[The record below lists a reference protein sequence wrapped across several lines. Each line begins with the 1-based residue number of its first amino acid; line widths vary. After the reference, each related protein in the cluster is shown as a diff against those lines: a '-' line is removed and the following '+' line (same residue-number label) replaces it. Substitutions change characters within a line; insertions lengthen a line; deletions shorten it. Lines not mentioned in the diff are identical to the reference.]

1 MLIAFLL
8 ALRSAG
14 LKTSLTEW
22 LALLE
27 ALKAGFAQASIA
39 EFYALA
45 RTCLVKDE
53 SQYDRFDR
61 AFKAYFDGVEAISR
75 EAFGAIPEDWLRAQA
90 ERLFSAEER
99 ARIQA
104 LGGLDELLRQFAER
118 MREQDAPHHGGSR
131 FIGSGGTSPFGHS
144 GYHPEGIRVG
154 GASRNRRA
162 VKVWEQRAFANLDD
176 NVELGTRN
184 LKLALRQ
191 LRRFSRLGADQVF
204 DLDATID
211 STARNAGWLDLRYQR
226 ERRNA
231 VKVLLLIDNG
241 GSMDE
246 HVRQCE
252 ELFSA
257 AKSEFKHLE
266 HYYFHNFIYERLW
279 KDNARRYSETTATFD
294 LLHTY
299 PADYRLIIVG
309 DASMAPYEISHAGG
323 SVEHW
328 NEEPGAVWLKRL
340 LAQWSRA
347 VWLNPVPEA
356 QWSYSSSIGMT
367 RELLG
372 ERMFPLTLA
381 GLGRAIERLRH

>member
-1 MLIAFLL
+1 MLIGFLL
-8 ALRSAG
+8 ALKNVG

-22 LALLE
+22 LALLA
-27 ALKAGFAQASIA
+27 ALQAGFAEASIS
-39 EFYALA
+39 EFHTLA

-61 AFKAYFDGVEAISR
+61 AFQAYFDGAAAR
-75 EAFGAIPEDWLRAQA
+75 AHEAFGEIPSDWLRAQA

-99 ARIQA
+99 ERIKA
-104 LGGLDELLRQFAER
+104 MGGLDELLRQFAER
-118 MREQDAPHHGGSR
+118 LREQDAPHHGGSR
-131 FIGSGGTSPFGHS
+131 FIGTGGSSPFGHS

-154 GASRNRRA
+154 GAARNRRA

-176 NVELGTRN
+176 NVEVGTRN

-191 LRRFSRLGADQVF
+191 LRRFSRQDADQVF
-204 DLDATID
+204 DLDGTID
-211 STARNAGWLDLRYQR
+211 ATARNAGWLELCYQR

-266 HYYFHNFIYERLW
+266 HFYFHNFIYERVW
-279 KDNARRYSETTATFD
+279 KDNARRTSETTATFD

-299 PADYRLIIVG
+299 PSDYRLIIVG
-309 DASMAPYEISHAGG
+309 DASMAPYEVSHAGG

-328 NEEPGAVWLKRL
+328 NEEPGAVWLQRL
-340 LAQWSRA
+340 LGQWPRA

-356 QWSYSSSIGMT
+356 QWDYAASIGMT
-367 RELLG
+367 RALLG
-372 ERMFPLTLA
+372 DRMFPLTLA
-381 GLGRAIERLRH
+381 GLARAIERLRH

>member
-14 LKTSLTEW
+14 LNTSLTEW
-22 LALLE
+22 LSLLA
-27 ALKAGFAQASIA
+27 ALKAGFAEASIN
-39 EFYALA
+39 EFYSLA
-45 RTCLVKDE
+45 RTCLIKDE

-61 AFKAYFDGVEAISR
+61 AFTSYFEGVDAVSR
-75 EAFGAIPEDWLRAQA
+75 EAFGTIPEDWLRAQA
-90 ERLFSAEER
+90 ERLLSAEEK
-99 ARIQA
+99 AQIKA

-118 MREQDAPHHGGSR
+118 LREQDAAHHGGSR

-162 VKVWEQRAFANLDD
+162 VKVWEQRTFANLDD
-176 NVELGTRN
+176 QVELCPRN

-191 LRRFSRLGADQVF
+191 LRRFSRLGAEPVF
-204 DLDATID
+204 DLEDTID
-211 STARNAGWLDLRYQR
+211 ATARNAGWLELCYRR

-257 AKSEFKHLE
+257 ARSEFKHLD
-266 HYYFHNFIYERLW
+266 HYYFHNFIYERVW
-279 KDNARRYSETTATFD
+279 KDNARRYQEITNTFD

-299 PADYRLIIVG
+299 PADYRLILVG

-328 NEEPGAVWLKRL
+328 NEEPGAVWLQRL
-340 LAQWSRA
+340 LRQWPRA
-347 VWLNPVPEA
+347 VWLNPLPEA
-356 QWSYSSSIGMT
+356 HWGYSSSIGMT
-367 RELLG
+367 RELLDD
-372 ERMFPLTLA
+372 RMYPLTLA
-381 GLGRAIERLRH
+381 GLARAIDRLRH

>member
-27 ALKAGFAQASIA
+27 AMKAGFAQASIA

-61 AFKAYFDGVEAISR
+61 AFASYFEGVEAISR
-75 EAFGAIPEDWLRAQA
+75 EAFGEIPEDWLRAQA

-118 MREQDAPHHGGSR
+118 LREQDAPHHGGSR

-191 LRRFSRLGADQVF
+191 LRRFTRFGAEEVF
-204 DLDATID
+204 DLADTID
-211 STARNAGWLDLRYQR
+211 STARNAGWLDLRYRR

-257 AKSEFKHLE
+257 ARSEFKHLE

-279 KDNARRYSETTATFD
+279 KDNARRFSEASATFD

-328 NEEPGAVWLKRL
+328 NEEPGAVWLQRL
-340 LAQWSRA
+340 VAQWSRA

-356 QWSYSSSIGMT
+356 QWGYSSSIGMT

-372 ERMFPLTLA
+372 DRMFPLTLA

>member
-61 AFKAYFDGVEAISR
+61 AFKSYFDGVEAISR
-75 EAFGAIPEDWLRAQA
+75 EAFGEIPEDWLRAQA

-279 KDNARRYSETTATFD
+279 KDNARRFSETTATFD

-356 QWSYSSSIGMT
+356 QWGYSSSIGMT

>member
-27 ALKAGFAQASIA
+27 AMKAGFAQASIA

-61 AFKAYFDGVEAISR
+61 AFASYFEGVEAISR
-75 EAFGAIPEDWLRAQA
+75 EAFGEIPEDWLRAQA

-118 MREQDAPHHGGSR
+118 LREQDAPHHGGSR

-191 LRRFSRLGADQVF
+191 LRRFTRFGAEEVF
-204 DLDATID
+204 DLADTID
-211 STARNAGWLDLRYQR
+211 STARNAGWLDLRYRR

-257 AKSEFKHLE
+257 ARSEFKHLE

-279 KDNARRYSETTATFD
+279 KDNARRFSEASATFD

-328 NEEPGAVWLKRL
+328 NEEPGAVWLQRL

-356 QWSYSSSIGMT
+356 QWGYSSSIGMT

-372 ERMFPLTLA
+372 DRMFPLTLA